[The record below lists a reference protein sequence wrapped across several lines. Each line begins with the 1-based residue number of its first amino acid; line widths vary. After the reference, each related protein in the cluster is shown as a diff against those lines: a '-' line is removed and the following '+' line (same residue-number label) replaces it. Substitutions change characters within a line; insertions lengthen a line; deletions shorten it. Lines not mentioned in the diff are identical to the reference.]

1 MVPSGD
7 QREQR
12 AADAWL
18 KQEALTKSSSSRP
31 SSMLPIIVSVLG
43 LSRAP

>member
-1 MVPSGD
+1 MAAEL
-7 QREQR
+7 RERICTLQYEL
-12 AADAWL
+12 DV
-18 KQEALTKSSSSRP
+18 EALTKSSSSRP